1 MGRYLKNKEL
11 KSASYSIRLP
21 MGSTILAPN
30 DPVTGQLRYNTSRDR
45 VELFAQNKWRTFAII
60 SDIEYPNKD
69 TFYGTGY
76 QTVFGPMRYRYPKG
90 NEIFIQVFVFNVHQ
104 NPNVAYTI
112 DDYNLIFS
120 TPPPDQHPI
129 IVMHGLFV
137 GDALNPIPASWQP
150 PSYIYD
156 TSSYRLIGST
166 NELIEYD
173 ANLMSFTVTTTN
185 VENGTVLFYRLMPGD
200 IPPTVPPSYQDFING
215 NVTYLYNGELVINY
229 NTADFD
235 IQISTDYIL
244 EYDESFYVQVLTG
257 NVHGTVVATS
267 INYEVALLD
276 EIPVSYALS
285 QDRYQVNE
293 GDSVNFTMTTVK
305 VPDNTVLYYEVLTL
319 SMFTAN
325 YQDFIGGSSVGP
337 ILSGVFTITA
347 NVGTFTITTAIDN
360 VTDMGEKFYVQVR
373 ETGVAGPIVA
383 NSQVVTI
390 SWIFF

>member
-11 KSASYSIRLP
+11 KSASYSIRVP
-21 MGSTILAPN
+21 MGSSILSPN
-30 DPVTGQLRYNTSRDR
+30 DPATGQLRYNTSRDR
-45 VELFAQNKWRTFAII
+45 IELYAQNKWRTFALL
-60 SDIEYPNKD
+60 SDIEFPNKD

-90 NEIFIQVFVFNVHQ
+90 NEIFVQVFVFNVHQ
-104 NPNVAYTI
+104 NPGVAYTI
-112 DDYNLIFS
+112 DDYNIIFS

-129 IVMHGLFV
+129 VVMHGLFV
-137 GDALNPIPASWQP
+137 GDALTAIPQSWQP

-166 NELIEYD
+166 NQLIEHD
-173 ANLMSFTVTTTN
+173 ANVMSFTVTTTN
-185 VENGTVLFYRLMPGD
+185 VDNGTVLYYRLMPGD
-200 IPPTVPPSYQDFING
+200 IPPTNPPSYQDFING
-215 NVTYLYNGELVINY
+215 NVSYLYNGEIIINY
-229 NTADFD
+229 NTADFTVA
-235 IQISTDYIL
+235 ISTDYIL
-244 EYDESFYVQVLTG
+244 EYDESFYVQILTG
-257 NVHGTVVATS
+257 NVYGTVVATS
-267 INYEVALLD
+267 ISYEVALED
-276 EIPVSYALS
+276 EIPVSYSLT

-305 VPDNTVLYYEVLTL
+305 VPDNTVLYYEVLSFAT
-319 SMFTAN
+319 FTAN
-325 YQDFIGGSSVGP
+325 YQDFVGGTSVGP

-373 ETGVAGPIVA
+373 ESGVAGPIVA
-383 NSQVVTI
+383 NSDVVTI